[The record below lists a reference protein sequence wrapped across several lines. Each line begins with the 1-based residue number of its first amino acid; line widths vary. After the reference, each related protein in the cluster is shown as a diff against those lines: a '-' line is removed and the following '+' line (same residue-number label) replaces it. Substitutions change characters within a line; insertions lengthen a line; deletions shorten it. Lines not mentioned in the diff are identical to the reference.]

1 VLTNDPLQCPAPPL
15 ARPRWSQLRWR
26 TVSLDRD
33 QGLRHLAQA
42 DRHIAEAKRRI
53 ARQRAAISM
62 LKSGDN
68 AHKKVAESM
77 LEALEGNLRAFEH
90 HRQLILELH
99 FKTDSKSPDQ

>member
-15 ARPRWSQLRWR
+15 ARPRWSQLR
-26 TVSLDRD
+26 
-33 QGLRHLAQA
+33 GLRHLAQA
-42 DRHIAEAKRRI
+42 DRHIAEAKRHI